1 MAKHKPIIEQ
11 LDSLA
16 ESLKKQ
22 NDPIPE
28 QTIIPTHELEAL
40 KATAEKNKNEAKATT
55 QRKVTYSLTLSKE
68 VVKSLDDERSKN
80 PFGLSRSEFIEYIL
94 KEYLKN
100 KDTVV

>member
-1 MAKHKPIIEQ
+1 MAKHKQITEQ

-40 KATAEKNKNEAKATT
+40 KATAEKKKKEAQTTT

-68 VVKSLDDERSKN
+68 VVKSLDDERSLN
-80 PFGLSRSEFIEYIL
+80 PFGLSRSEYIEYIL
-94 KEYLKN
+94 KEYLKS
-100 KDTVV
+100 KGIVV